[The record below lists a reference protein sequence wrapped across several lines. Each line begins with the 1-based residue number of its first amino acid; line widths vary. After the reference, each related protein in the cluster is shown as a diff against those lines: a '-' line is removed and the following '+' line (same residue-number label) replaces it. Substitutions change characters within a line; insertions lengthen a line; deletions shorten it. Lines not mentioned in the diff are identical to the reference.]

1 MTKIYLTNLVIFKYF
16 VRMAVRDNL
25 TIAQYISTVAYS
37 QGLSHIMVSDQNTDI
52 ETDQVFDTFLDI
64 NHRDRIDAGKWL
76 IQQDKSGF

>member
-16 VRMAVRDNL
+16 VRVAVSDNL
-25 TIAQYISTVAYS
+25 TIAQYISTVTYS
-37 QGLSHIMVSDQNTDI
+37 QCLPYIMVSDQNADI

-76 IQQDKSGF
+76 IQQDKSRF